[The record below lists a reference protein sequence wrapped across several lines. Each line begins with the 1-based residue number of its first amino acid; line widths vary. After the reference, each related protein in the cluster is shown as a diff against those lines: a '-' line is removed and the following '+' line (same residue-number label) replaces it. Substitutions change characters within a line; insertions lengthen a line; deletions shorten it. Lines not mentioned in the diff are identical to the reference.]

1 MESFVDLFW
10 TGLVGFWVINQF
22 RGFKKRQATAETMQ
36 PVGVQK
42 EQSGFMEEIQ
52 EEIQDF
58 IYMDNPAQ
66 SDNVNRSEPWKMDLP
81 SVEWKEESDTVQSSR
96 LSKRSDRY
104 QEAEELGLTGQD
116 EPIYQHANM
125 EDEDHQLTADRDRED
140 QFLPYLTGGDTKTLR
155 RAIVLSEV
163 LGPPVSMRK
172 PE

>member
-1 MESFVDLFW
+1 
-10 TGLVGFWVINQF
+10 
-22 RGFKKRQATAETMQ
+22 
-36 PVGVQK
+36 
-42 EQSGFMEEIQ
+42 
-52 EEIQDF
+52 
-58 IYMDNPAQ
+58 MDNPAQ
-66 SDNVNRSEPWKMDLP
+66 SDNVNRSEPWKMDL
-81 SVEWKEESDTVQSSR
+81 SSAEWKEESDTVQSSR